1 MHGGRN
7 GASLVVSGPA
17 YRADVSRFSLSLV
30 RARVRTPNTFTPLT
44 YKDNQ
49 ITEEVGK
56 RGRKKKER
64 KKEIE

>member
-49 ITEEVGK
+49 ITQEVG
-56 RGRKKKER
+56 KKKER
-64 KKEIE
+64 KKERKK